1 MFVESCCINDRIIH
15 IKGCYIM
22 EAAVYENYYM
32 HEGSY
37 NNENENETKHRK
49 RLRKSVRLH
58 IVHVPAGENR
68 LFTRKSIS
76 RYL

>member
-1 MFVESCCINDRIIH
+1 
-15 IKGCYIM
+15 M

-37 NNENENETKHRK
+37 NNENETKHRK

-68 LFTRKSIS
+68 LLARKSIS

>member
-1 MFVESCCINDRIIH
+1 
-15 IKGCYIM
+15 M

-37 NNENENETKHRK
+37 NNENETKHRK